1 MLASAAVMYYNVK
14 SPGAEGKSVAL
25 SANCGPVVIA
35 DEDATARRELAQL
48 FEAAGYD
55 VVQVG
60 SGEEV
65 LRSVEEATPCVVL
78 LEIPLGSLSG
88 YEVCR
93 SIREEASGIPVVFVS
108 GSRTESYDRVAGLLV
123 GADDYIVK
131 PYAPDELLTRV
142 RALVRRAQPL
152 TLPVTGKLTKRELEV
167 LRLLADGLRQDEIA
181 ERLFISR
188 KTVGTHVANI
198 LRKLGVH
205 SQIQAVALA
214 YREEL
219 LEVVPQGKA

>member
-1 MLASAAVMYYNVK
+1 M
-14 SPGAEGKSVAL
+14 AL

-35 DEDATARRELAQL
+35 DEDGTARRELAQL
-48 FEAAGYD
+48 FEAAGFE

-65 LRSVEEATPCVVL
+65 LRAVEEATPCVVL

-93 SIREEASGIPVVFVS
+93 TLREEASGIPVVFVS

-123 GADDYIVK
+123 GADDYVVK

-142 RALVRRAQPL
+142 RSLVRRSQPL
-152 TLPVTGKLTKRELEV
+152 ALPVTGKLTKREVEV

-219 LEVVPQGKA
+219 LEVAP